1 MLRALF
7 FFPPGNEG
15 VEICRDHTTRI
26 VRAGKQDPAVRS
38 RLKTKILEGGL
49 ALGMAQQLL

>member
-26 VRAGKQDPAVRS
+26 VRTGKQDPAVRS